1 MADQITLAGQ
11 RRDGIYEISIDYV
24 MLYRK
29 R

>member
-1 MADQITLAGQ
+1 MAVQITLAGQ
-11 RRDGIYEISIDYV
+11 RRDGIYEISTDYF